1 MSNFK
6 YETPLAEIKENKM
19 KKNIDRRSA
28 IKTIGKVATI
38 SFGFPFIN
46 QGTFQLFASST
57 NRYSAKVID
66 LVTENLV
73 IDMLGL
79 LSLNGETQKRW
90 GPAGDG
96 ISDKDIKA
104 FKSSGINVFHNAYG
118 VGGKNQTD
126 TKINVLNFVGTLNG
140 IIANRPDVF
149 MRIDSVKDMQK
160 VMKNGKTGVMI
171 GVQNASHFISSDD
184 VNLFYD
190 LGQRVSQLTYNS
202 RNMIGNGAT
211 ERMDGGISDFGASII
226 KRMNEVGM
234 AIDVSHCGDQTTLDA
249 FDISKEPVLITHSN
263 IRSLNPN
270 HPRCKTDEAIIKMAK
285 AGSVLGITNVRNFVK
300 ASEPTTIEDL
310 LDQYDYVRDLVGSEH
325 LGIGSDIDL
334 YGYDDMP
341 KKQYDALKANYK
353 GSYAFREKI
362 DIEGVDHPKRMFD
375 LTEGLVRRGYSNR
388 EIRGILGQNFKRVLT
403 KIWKD

>member
-1 MSNFK
+1 
-6 YETPLAEIKENKM
+6 M
-19 KKNIDRRSA
+19 KKIVNRRSA
-28 IKTIGKVATI
+28 LKTISKVAAL
-38 SFGFPFIN
+38 SFGFPAIN
-46 QGTFQLFASST
+46 KGSFQLFASST
-57 NRYSAKVID
+57 DRYSVQVID

-79 LSLNGETQKRW
+79 LTLNGETRKKW
-90 GPAGDG
+90 GPDGEG
-96 ISDKDIKA
+96 ISSSDIKV

-118 VGGKNQTD
+118 VGGKNQTEA
-126 TKINVLNFVGTLNG
+126 KINVLNYVGNLNG

-149 MRIDSVKDMQK
+149 MRIDSVKDMQD

-171 GVQNASHFISSDD
+171 GVQNADHFISPDD

-211 ERMDGGISDFGASII
+211 ERMDGGISDFGESII

-249 FDISKEPVLITHSN
+249 FDISKKPVLITHSN
-263 IRSLNPN
+263 VRSLNPN

-285 AGSVLGITNVRNFVK
+285 VGSVVGITNVRNFVK
-300 ASEPTTIEDL
+300 ATEPTTIEHL
-310 LDQYDYVRDLVGSEH
+310 LDQYDYVRDLVGPEH
-325 LGIGSDIDL
+325 LGVGSDIDL
-334 YGYDDMP
+334 YGYDAMP
-341 KKQYDALKANYK
+341 KKQYDALKAMYK

-362 DIEGVDHPKRMFD
+362 DIEGIDHPKRMFD
-375 LTEGLVRRGYSNR
+375 LTAGLVRRKYSNR
-388 EIRGILGQNFKRVLT
+388 EIKGILGQNFKRVLA

>member
-1 MSNFK
+1 
-6 YETPLAEIKENKM
+6 M
-19 KKNIDRRSA
+19 KKIINRRSA
-28 IKTIGKVATI
+28 IKTISKVAAL
-38 SFGFPFIN
+38 SFGFPYIN
-46 QGTFQLFASST
+46 RGSFQLFASST
-57 NRYSAKVID
+57 DRYSAKVIE

-79 LSLNGETQKRW
+79 LSLNGETRKRW
-90 GPAGDG
+90 GPDGKG
-96 ISDKDIKA
+96 ISNSDIKI

-118 VGGKNQTD
+118 VGGKTQTEA
-126 TKINVLNFVGTLNG
+126 KMNVLNYVGNLNG

-149 MRIDSVKDMQK
+149 MRIDSIKDMEE
-160 VMKNGKTGVMI
+160 VMKNRKTGVMI

-211 ERMDGGISDFGASII
+211 ERMDGGISDFGESII

-249 FDISKEPVLITHSN
+249 FDISNKPVLITHSN
-263 IRSLNPN
+263 VRSLNPN

-285 AGSVLGITNVRNFVK
+285 AGSVVGITNVRNFVK
-300 ASEPTTIEDL
+300 ATEPTTIEHL
-310 LDQYDYVRDLVGSEH
+310 LDQYDHVRDLVGSEH
-325 LGIGSDIDL
+325 LGVGSDIDL
-334 YGYDDMP
+334 YGYDAMP
-341 KKQYDALKANYK
+341 KKQYDALKAMYK

-362 DIEGVDHPKRMFD
+362 DIEGIDHPKRMFD
-375 LTEGLVRRGYSNR
+375 LTAGLIRRKYSNR
-388 EIRGILGQNFKRVLT
+388 EIRGILGQNFKRVLAN
-403 KIWKD
+403 IWKD

>member
-1 MSNFK
+1 
-6 YETPLAEIKENKM
+6 
-19 KKNIDRRSA
+19 
-28 IKTIGKVATI
+28 
-38 SFGFPFIN
+38 
-46 QGTFQLFASST
+46 
-57 NRYSAKVID
+57 
-66 LVTENLV
+66 
-73 IDMLGL
+73 
-79 LSLNGETQKRW
+79 
-90 GPAGDG
+90 
-96 ISDKDIKA
+96 
-104 FKSSGINVFHNAYG
+104 
-118 VGGKNQTD
+118 
-126 TKINVLNFVGTLNG
+126 
-140 IIANRPDVF
+140 
-149 MRIDSVKDMQK
+149 
-160 VMKNGKTGVMI
+160 
-171 GVQNASHFISSDD
+171 
-184 VNLFYD
+184 
-190 LGQRVSQLTYNS
+190 
-202 RNMIGNGAT
+202 MIGNGAT

>member
-1 MSNFK
+1 
-6 YETPLAEIKENKM
+6 
-19 KKNIDRRSA
+19 
-28 IKTIGKVATI
+28 
-38 SFGFPFIN
+38 
-46 QGTFQLFASST
+46 
-57 NRYSAKVID
+57 
-66 LVTENLV
+66 
-73 IDMLGL
+73 
-79 LSLNGETQKRW
+79 
-90 GPAGDG
+90 
-96 ISDKDIKA
+96 
-104 FKSSGINVFHNAYG
+104 

-140 IIANRPDVF
+140 IIANRSDVF

-285 AGSVLGITNVRNFVK
+285 AGSVMGITNVRNFVK

-325 LGIGSDIDL
+325 LGVGSDIDL

-341 KKQYDALKANYK
+341 KKEYDALKANYK

-375 LTEGLVRRGYSNR
+375 LTEGLVRRGYSNSK
-388 EIRGILGQNFKRVLT
+388 IRGILGQNFKRVLT

>member
-1 MSNFK
+1 
-6 YETPLAEIKENKM
+6 M
-19 KKNIDRRSA
+19 KKIVNSRA
-28 IKTIGKVATI
+28 ALKTISKVAAL
-38 SFGFPFIN
+38 SFGFPAIN
-46 QGTFQLFASST
+46 KGSFQLFASST
-57 NRYSAKVID
+57 DRYSVQVID

-79 LSLNGETQKRW
+79 LTLNGETRKKW
-90 GPAGDG
+90 GPDGEG
-96 ISDKDIKA
+96 ISSSDIKV

-118 VGGKNQTD
+118 VGGKNQTEA
-126 TKINVLNFVGTLNG
+126 KINVLNYVGNLNG

-149 MRIDSVKDMQK
+149 MRIDSVKDMQD

-171 GVQNASHFISSDD
+171 GVQNADHFISPDD

-202 RNMIGNGAT
+202 RYMIGNGST
-211 ERMDGGISDFGASII
+211 DRLDCGIIDFGESII

-249 FDISKEPVLITHSN
+249 FDISKKPVLITHSN
-263 IRSLNPN
+263 VRSLNPS

-285 AGSVLGITNVRNFVK
+285 VGSVVGITNVRNFVK
-300 ASEPTTIEDL
+300 ATEPTTIEHL
-310 LDQYDYVRDLVGSEH
+310 LDQYDHVRDLVGSEH
-325 LGIGSDIDL
+325 LGVGSDIDL
-334 YGYDDMP
+334 YGYDAMP
-341 KKQYDALKANYK
+341 KKQYDALKAMYK

-362 DIEGVDHPKRMFD
+362 DIEGIDHPKRMFD
-375 LTEGLVRRGYSNR
+375 LTAGLIRRKYSNR
-388 EIRGILGQNFKRVLT
+388 EIRGILGQNFKRVLA